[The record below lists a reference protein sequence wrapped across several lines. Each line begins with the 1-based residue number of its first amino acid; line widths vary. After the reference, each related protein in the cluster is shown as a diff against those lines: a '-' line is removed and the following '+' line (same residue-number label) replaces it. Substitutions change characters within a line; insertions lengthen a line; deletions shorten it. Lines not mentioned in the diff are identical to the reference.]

1 MWAQKKMTIMT
12 NDNCH
17 FCARTFANKSLKK
30 SLYILIYIFIYIVIK
45 FILFF
50 FICPHPQNMTLSF
63 VIIVIF
69 WPEDDKPAYSFV
81 SIFHNTMINAA
92 DFPSP

>member
-1 MWAQKKMTIMT
+1 MT

-17 FCARTFANKSLKK
+17 FCVRTFANKSLKK
-30 SLYILIYIFIYIVIK
+30 ITIYINIYIYIYSD
-45 FILFF
+45 IIYPFF

-69 WPEDDKPAYSFV
+69 WPDDDKPAYSFV